1 MVGPA
6 PGEWNV
12 LRATD
17 GERFVAS
24 GKGYDFARDLLTA
37 RTKRW
42 MQRAGFGD

>member
-17 GERFVAS
+17 GERFVINNKGMIFS
-24 GKGYDFARDLLTA
+24 GDLLTA
-37 RTKRW
+37 GTMRL
-42 MQRAGFGD
+42 MQTA